1 MPRLAVSPDGTKVA
15 VVWEDDRRGLEA
27 IYGRFLSAG
36 QWSDETRL
44 GPVLP
49 PKKAAAGP
57 HVEAVGKDSFY
68 IVWQVFDYSVG
79 NSPARSGMDDTV
91 VVSR

>member
-1 MPRLAVSPDGTKVA
+1 MVAFSPR
-15 VVWEDDRRGLEA
+15 
-27 IYGRFLSAG
+27 G

-57 HVEAVGKDSFY
+57 HVEAVGKDTFY
-68 IVWQVFDYSVG
+68 IVWEVFDYSVG
-79 NSPARSGMDDTV
+79 NRPVRSGMDDTV
-91 VVSR
+91 VVSPLTPRSSFASLQPGAAD